1 MMTADP
7 LDVQPI
13 TFLGKTFDAVKDEYV
28 FRMPQLNAAT
38 ATSVVDYVSA
48 EPALRRGWAIDPLGS
63 GFYKLTAPDAKVST
77 VLAWAKTQQT
87 LSIEP
92 NAIHRSAATPN
103 DPLYSNADNW
113 AFPTISADSAW
124 DTSTGSASTIVAVLD
139 TGIDTAHVDLAGNVW
154 SNPNEIPGNGI
165 DDDLNGVGDDVV
177 GYNAFTNSGTI
188 IDDNGHGTFSAGIIG
203 AVGNNEKG
211 ISGVNWRTKMMG
223 VKVLDSAGLGT
234 TASIIA
240 GVNYVA
246 RVKTAGQSVSTVYC
260 GFAQTGL
267 GASVE
272 QAFRQLGSTGVVIV
286 CAAGNDSNNND
297 VNPRYPAN
305 FDIPT
310 LISVAATDR
319 NDALAGFSNFG
330 PTTVDLA
337 APGVDILST
346 RASLAPIDP
355 FAPHLGDSL
364 YTVHEGTSFSAAF
377 VAGTAALLKV
387 VKPNASAAQI
397 KNAILDG
404 ADRLSNLS
412 GVVATGARLNVAE
425 AVDLIV
431 STAGVVPVAS
441 FKPGQVTQFV
451 EGNGRYTIAEVRV
464 VLDRPVDPGRNAVVY
479 YETRP
484 GGSAFPGVDFVEQRG
499 FVTFSGSQTERVVR
513 LRLMGDRV
521 AEQNEQFAVRLVDS
535 ESRGITVGTAQVNL
549 TIVDDDFEIAP
560 AVPEPSNVLEPRI
573 SIVPLRD
580 AAGNLVRVQ
589 EGDFAQFVVRL
600 DRTSDKVVTV
610 NYRTNEP
617 VIAPVNHAR
626 AGLDYLAKSGTLT
639 FLPGEF
645 LKTISVKTLRDMVN
659 EVLPAGTP
667 GFVSPTGL
675 AAGMANDFEFFSV
688 ILSEPTNAVLS
699 GTQSTASTLVFEN
712 PPQPPTQPAGPG
724 AFTITVTFTNPAG
737 FTASQRDVFARAAAR
752 WEQIIVGD
760 LPDVFDPATGQRI
773 DDVLIEASALDI
785 DGEDGILGGAGPR
798 EFRPGAKG
806 LPWKGEMVFDTAD
819 LVSLEARGELD
830 DVIVHEMA
838 HVLGFGTAWG
848 RQGLVSET
856 ATVFTGVNAVREYNA
871 LFGQTATGVPLEV
884 EGGPGTAGGH
894 WSDDLFG
901 NELMTG
907 FLNPGV
913 PNPISRVTVGQFE
926 DLGYRVDYSK
936 ADAFVPIRD
945 LVRGQQLAIRMPG
958 TIPGVRAALSAMAA
972 GGAANAP
979 VRMPVTRQPV
989 TVQPPATPARPPV
1002 QPQPVVAQSGAPVR
1016 QPVTAVQPA
1025 VGSAVPST
1033 GTVAAGQL
1041 SAGMPVL
1048 RTPVRGA

>member
-1 MMTADP
+1 MMSADP

-38 ATSVVDYVSA
+38 ATSLVDYVSA
-48 EPALRRGWAIDPLGS
+48 EPALRRGWAIDPLGL

-113 AFPTISADSAW
+113 AFPTISADRAW
-124 DTSTGSASTIVAVLD
+124 DTSTGDSSTIVAVLD
-139 TGIDTAHVDLAGNVW
+139 TGIDTAHDDLVGNVW
-154 SNPNEIPGNGI
+154 NNPNEIPGNGI
-165 DDDLNGVGDDVV
+165 DDDLNGVSDDVF
-177 GYNAFTNSGTI
+177 GYNAFTNSGAI

-203 AVGNNEKG
+203 AVGNNGEG

-223 VKVLDSAGLGT
+223 VKVLDSSGLGT

-246 RVKTAGQSVSTVYC
+246 RMKTAGQAVSTVYC
-260 GFAQTGL
+260 GFAQSGL
-267 GASVE
+267 GANVE

-319 NDALAGFSNFG
+319 NDGLAGFSNFG
-330 PTTVDLA
+330 STTVDLA

-346 RASLAPIDP
+346 RASLAPNPP

-404 ADRLSNLS
+404 ADRLPNLS

-431 STAGVVPVAS
+431 STAGSVPVAS
-441 FKPGQVTQFV
+441 FKAGQVTQFV
-451 EGNGRYTIAEVRV
+451 EGNGRFTIAEVRV
-464 VLDRPVDPGRNAVVY
+464 VLDRPVDPGRSAAVH

-484 GGSAFPGVDFVEQRG
+484 GGSAFPGVDFVSQKG
-499 FVTFSGSQTERVVR
+499 FVTFSGSQTERVIR
-513 LRLMGDRV
+513 LRLMGDRI
-521 AEQNEQFAVRLVDS
+521 AETDEQFAVRLVDT
-535 ESRGITVGTAQVNL
+535 ESRGVTVGSAQVNL

-580 AAGNLVRVQ
+580 AEGNLVRTQ
-589 EGDFAQFVVRL
+589 EGDFGQFVVRL
-600 DRTSDKVVTV
+600 DRTSDKLVTV

-617 VIAPVNHAR
+617 AIAPINHAR
-626 AGLDYLAKSGTLT
+626 AGLDYIAKSGTLT

-645 LKTISVKTLRDMVN
+645 LKTISVKTLRDNVN
-659 EVLPAGTP
+659 EILPAGTP

-675 AAGMANDFEFFSV
+675 PVGTANDFEFFSV
-688 ILSEPTNAVLS
+688 ILSEPANAVLS
-699 GTQSTASTLVFEN
+699 GTQSTAFNLIFDTV
-712 PPQPPTQPAGPG
+712 PQPPTQPAGPG
-724 AFTITVTFTNPAG
+724 AFTITVSFTNPASL
-737 FTASQRDVFARAAAR
+737 TASQRDVFARAAAR

-773 DDVLIEASALDI
+773 DDVLIEAGALDV
-785 DGEDGILGGAGPR
+785 DGVGGILGAAGPR
-798 EFRPGAKG
+798 EFRPGTKG

-819 LVSLEARGELD
+819 LASLETRGQLD

-838 HVLGFGTAWG
+838 HVLGFGSAWE
-848 RQGLVSET
+848 RQGLASPLG
-856 ATVFTGVNAVREYNA
+856 TVFTGANAVREYNA
-871 LFGQTATGVPLEV
+871 LFGQMATGVPLET
-884 EGGPGTAGGH
+884 GGGQGTAGVH
-894 WSDDLFG
+894 WSEDLFG

-907 FLNPGV
+907 FLNSGV

-936 ADAFVPIRD
+936 ADTFLPIRD

-958 TIPGVRAALSAMAA
+958 TIPGVQPPVPGATGA
-972 GGAANAP
+972 GSPTAP
-979 VRMPVTRQPV
+979 VRAPVTRQPV
-989 TVQPPATPARPPV
+989 TVQPPATPVRPPV
-1002 QPQPVVAQSGAPVR
+1002 QPQPVVAQPGVPVR

-1033 GTVAAGQL
+1033 GTVAAGQVT
-1041 SAGMPVL
+1041 AGMSVL